1 MARLKKATTHKQTHI
16 MNSMH
21 TLSTLHIISA
31 PALAAPLAVLL
42 LASINALLDNSGQ
55 AAQNAITIAKSA
67 LCAALLALAAVLV
80 VGPFKLETVE
90 VAGFVLSLTFGLL
103 PAMLILT
110 VSFASLLIAK
120 GITSYYAFEPAKDNV
135 ACWNIAGLFLVTA
148 MIMSGNAVALV
159 TACVIALAGVLK
171 LNAASPGFL
180 GSLAMGLMKTTA

>member
-148 MIMSGNAVALV
+148 MIMSGNAAALV

-180 GSLAMGLMKTTA
+180 GSLAMGLMNSPA

>member
-90 VAGFVLSLTFGLL
+90 VAGFVLSLIFGLL

-148 MIMSGNAVALV
+148 MIMSGNAAALV

-180 GSLAMGLMKTTA
+180 GSLAMGLMNSPA

>member
-1 MARLKKATTHKQTHI
+1 
-16 MNSMH
+16 MH
-21 TLSTLHIISA
+21 TLATLHIISA

-42 LASINALLDNSGQ
+42 LASINALLDNGGQ
-55 AAQNAITIAKSA
+55 VAQNAITIAKSA

-110 VSFASLLIAK
+110 VSFTSLLIAK
-120 GITSYYAFEPAKDNV
+120 GITSYYAFEPVKDNV
-135 ACWNIAGLFLVTA
+135 VCWNIAGLFLVTA

-159 TACVIALAGVLK
+159 TACVISLAGLLK

-180 GSLAMGLMKTTA
+180 GSLAMSLMKTPA

>member
-148 MIMSGNAVALV
+148 MIMSGNAAALV